1 MTDSTTTTFS
11 NKCFILGDL
20 WLNYRDDEQFMDFI
34 TYNDVGL
41 PLAYLIDSKIVEVTE
56 VAKNLVD
63 QTWDLLL
70 NALGVDDSGFQ
81 NVDEILDEAEGL
93 G

>member
-1 MTDSTTTTFS
+1 MTDKITTTFS
-11 NKCFILGDL
+11 NKCYILGEL
-20 WLNYRDDEQFMDFI
+20 WMSYRDDEQFSDFI
-34 TYNDVGL
+34 EYNDIGL
-41 PLAYLIDSKIVEVTE
+41 PLAYMIDSKIVEVTE
-56 VAKNLVD
+56 VAKNFVD
-63 QTWDLLL
+63 ETWDLLL